1 MKNSED
7 LEIVFKKISS
17 SNLHLVED
25 LSSEISKNMYSL
37 FICDNGR
44 LKIMIE
50 GVSFEL
56 LKGDV
61 CIYTPGRNVSMIDY
75 SHDLSGLLLGSS
87 NDRLQRTIYSVFNVE
102 KLIYLRSN
110 PTLHL
115 YQEQLNTLSQFVK
128 SAIEVF
134 KETSQSETDYSKKLK
149 DSLVNSVCYYIL
161 HLYSIYRSETENKSN
176 SFNRSSDILKRFLV
190 LLFHNYI
197 KERSVEFYASQ
208 IGLSKRYFST
218 MIKSES
224 GKTPKQW
231 IEQVVIEEIKHYLSN
246 PNMPIKEIAYHFN
259 FTSQSFFGKFFKESV
274 GISPKEYRQN
284 LLKK

>member
-1 MKNSED
+1 MKNNED

-17 SNLHLVED
+17 ENLHLVEN
-25 LSSEISKNMYSL
+25 LSSEISRDKYYL

-56 LKGDV
+56 FKGDV
-61 CIYTPGRNVSMIDY
+61 CIYTPGRNVSTIDY

-87 NDRLQRTIYSVFNVE
+87 DDRLQRTIYSVFNVE

-115 YQEQLNTLSQFVK
+115 DQEQLNTLSQFVK

-134 KETSQSETDYSKKLK
+134 KVTVQSETEYSKKLK

-161 HLYSIYRSETENKSN
+161 HLYSIFRSEENKDDAY
-176 SFNRSSDILKRFLV
+176 NRSSDILKRFLV

-246 PNMPIKEIAYHFN
+246 PNMPIKEIAFHFN

-284 LLKK
+284 ILKK

>member
-1 MKNSED
+1 MKNNED

-17 SNLHLVED
+17 ENLHLVEN
-25 LSSEISKNMYSL
+25 LSSEISRDKYYL

-56 LKGDV
+56 FKGDV
-61 CIYTPGRNVSMIDY
+61 CIYTPGRNVSTIDY

-87 NDRLQRTIYSVFNVE
+87 DDRLQRTIYSVFNVE

-115 YQEQLNTLSQFVK
+115 DQEQLNTLSQFVK

-134 KETSQSETDYSKKLK
+134 KVTVQSETEYSKKLK

-161 HLYSIYRSETENKSN
+161 HLYSIFRSEENKDDTY
-176 SFNRSSDILKRFLV
+176 NRSSDILKRFLV

-246 PNMPIKEIAYHFN
+246 PNMPIKEIAFHFN

-284 LLKK
+284 ILKK

>member
-17 SNLHLVED
+17 ANLHLVED
-25 LSSEISKNMYSL
+25 LSSEISKDMYFL
-37 FICDNGR
+37 FICENGR

-50 GVSFEL
+50 GVAFEL
-56 LKGDV
+56 FKGDV
-61 CIYTPGRNVSMIDY
+61 CIYTPGRNVSLIDY

-102 KLIYLRSN
+102 RLIYLRSN

-134 KETSQSETDYSKKLK
+134 KETSQSETDYTKKLK
-149 DSLVNSVCYYIL
+149 DSLVNSVCYYVL
-161 HLYSIYRSETENKSN
+161 HLYSIYRSESESKNN

-197 KERSVEFYASQ
+197 KERSVEFYVSQ

-284 LLKK
+284 ILKK